1 MAHPRLRL
9 PVLCALSVSARV
21 WARRRCANLHTR
33 STDLTNGPR
42 GGWSVSRRVST
53 RVGKVFRGAAS
64 TKQGAGQAMGVSQH
78 GGAMREQG
86 TAWDSAG
93 AARLPLRG
101 YARCR
106 DHCLAPS
113 TDLLRMP
120 KSFPCIPIGPAPPP
134 SDDREKTQTHHPREY
149 DITTCISCTACVS
162 LVEVVQG
169 RRPEGRQREGSA
181 GTAFSIQTLASLP
194 SPYSPCKRDAFVLSF
209 GAGEEAVILGPL
221 SPL

>member
-1 MAHPRLRL
+1 MTMPGAEENGEDCAKCKPLEKKVRGAHPRLRL

-120 KSFPCIPIGPAPPP
+120 KLSLHPDWSCAAP
-134 SDDREKTQTHHPREY
+134 
-149 DITTCISCTACVS
+149 V
-162 LVEVVQG
+162 
-169 RRPEGRQREGSA
+169 
-181 GTAFSIQTLASLP
+181 
-194 SPYSPCKRDAFVLSF
+194 
-209 GAGEEAVILGPL
+209 
-221 SPL
+221 